1 MGPGPRLTMH
11 KAPRR
16 VQTAEPWWVGVDW
29 FFLLLILALLIE
41 GLIAVY
47 STSVAFA
54 VTRTDKPETYFIK
67 RQLFFTVVG
76 LMGMLTTWRIGY
88 EPFRRRPRFVVGL
101 ALGVL
106 VSLFVLLIRNRILG
120 GPGRTLL
127 GASLQPAE
135 FAKVVLILYLAVW
148 LNTRRRQ
155 IRDWRWE
162 LAYVGAITGVFALLV
177 LLQPDLSAALT
188 IFAIG
193 FMMLLL
199 AGAHP
204 KQLAF
209 TFITGVVVIAVG
221 LPALRWL
228 YPVGVQRITDFWY
241 SLIDPMRVG
250 GHMREAMWAFL
261 RGGWFGVGIGVG
273 KSKFYYLPLPH
284 TDSVF
289 AVIGEEWGLVGT
301 GVVIMTYTLF
311 LWRGLRIAARSP
323 DPIGQLLAAGLV
335 LWITW
340 EAVLNMAGIV
350 GLLPQAGNVMPFFSY
365 GGSNLTAVLTSLGL
379 VLRVAQEAQRRD
391 ARYRGESH
399 EILDLRGRDRRRRVS
414 RARGVAASA
423 RG

>member
-1 MGPGPRLTMH
+1 MRKIH
-11 KAPRR
+11 AASDVN
-16 VQTAEPWWVGVDW
+16 VQTQEPWWVGVDW

-67 RQLFFTVVG
+67 RQLFFAVVG
-76 LMGMLTTWRIGY
+76 LVGMLTTWRIGY
-88 EPFRRRPRFVVGL
+88 EPLKRHPRLVVGL
-101 ALGVL
+101 AAGVL
-106 VSLFVLLIRNRILG
+106 GALLLLLIRNRLSG

-135 FAKVVLILYLAVW
+135 FAKVVLILYLSVW

-188 IFAIG
+188 VFTLG

-204 KQLAF
+204 KQLMF
-209 TFITGVVVIAVG
+209 TLAVGLVVIGVG

-228 YPVGVQRITDFWY
+228 YPVGIQRITDFWI
-241 SLIDPMRVG
+241 SLIDPLRVG

-261 RGGWFGVGIGVG
+261 RGGWFGVGIGMG

-289 AVIGEEWGLVGT
+289 AVIGEEWGLVGAS
-301 GVVIMTYTLF
+301 VVLLTYALF
-311 LWRGLRIAARSP
+311 LWRGLQIASRSP
-323 DPIGQLLAAGLV
+323 DPIGQLLASGLV
-335 LWITW
+335 LWITG

-379 VLRVAQEAQRRD
+379 VLRVAQEARLRE
-391 ARYRGESH
+391 ARYRGEGRA
-399 EILDLRGRDRRRRVS
+399 ILDLRGRNRRRRVS
-414 RARGVAASA
+414 RARGAAA
-423 RG
+423 TGRH